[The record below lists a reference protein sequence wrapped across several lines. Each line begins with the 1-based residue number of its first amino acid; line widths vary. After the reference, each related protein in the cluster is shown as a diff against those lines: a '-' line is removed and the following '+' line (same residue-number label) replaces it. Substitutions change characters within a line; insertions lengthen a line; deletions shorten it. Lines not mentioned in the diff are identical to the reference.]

1 MTIGCIATVM
11 DQVDTP
17 AEFFAIDRAV
27 DTLRCD
33 AVEDLTVTTTPDPP
47 DNGSA
52 WTTTV
57 PRVERRSTGAMLCQY
72 ASAGRSASDCAVRP
86 PTTDYQRVCC
96 CGRSAVTDCP
106 LLTATAPT
114 TAPTEDDDGD
124 DGDKQKGVIKK
135 IIGKFIDVII
145 GIVLAIFGHIDGS
158 VEFWFGRQ

>member
-17 AEFFAIDRAV
+17 AEFFAIDGKIA
-27 DTLRCD
+27 TLRCD
-33 AVEDLTVTTTPDPP
+33 AVEDLTTTAPD
-47 DNGSA
+47 DMLA

-57 PRVERRSTGAMLCQY
+57 PRVERRSTGAILCQY

-86 PTTDYQRVCC
+86 ATTDYQRVCC

-106 LLTATAPT
+106 LLAGTAPT
-114 TAPTEDDDGD
+114 TAPTEDDDD
-124 DGDKQKGVIKK
+124 DDDKQKGVIKK

-158 VEFWFGRQ
+158 VEFWFGR

>member
-1 MTIGCIATVM
+1 M

-17 AEFFAIDRAV
+17 AEFFAIDQAV

-33 AVEDLTVTTTPDPP
+33 AVEDLAVTSAPDPP
-47 DNGSA
+47 DNNGAA

-86 PTTDYQRVCC
+86 ATTDYQRVCC

-106 LLTATAPT
+106 LLAGTAPT
-114 TAPTEDDDGD
+114 TAPTEDDDD
-124 DGDKQKGVIKK
+124 DDDKQKGVIKK

-158 VEFWFGRQ
+158 VEFWFGR